1 MFQHRS
7 VGISGLRLIVGLGVW
22 SLLPSIALAQIT
34 PDGSLGAERS
44 QLTRSPVQGAPA
56 ELISGGARRGGN
68 LFHSFS
74 EFKVGD
80 RKTSSTYSFRHVT
93 HGYSE
98 SECVPSI
105 GFSAF
110 SMS

>member
-1 MFQHRS
+1 MLQS
-7 VGISGLRLIVGLGVW
+7 LLSGIVCLKPIGVLVVW
-22 SLLPSIALAQIT
+22 SLFPPIALAQIT
-34 PDGSLGAERS
+34 PDGSLGGARS